1 MKESHPFDALRQP
14 TRNTP
19 DRSLISVSDEAWE
32 KRLRDHD
39 AALEAASKPR
49 TTRQKLHDITYG
61 FISLIFFVGLGVFL
75 GFPEL
80 REVIRQTIE
89 QVFQSIR

>member
-19 DRSLISVSDEAWE
+19 VRSPLSMSDEAWE
-32 KRLRDHD
+32 KLLRDHD
-39 AALEAASKPR
+39 AALEAASRPR
-49 TTRQKLHDITYG
+49 TTRQKLRDVTLG
-61 FISLIFFVGLGVFL
+61 LISIFFFVGLGLLL

>member
-1 MKESHPFDALRQP
+1 M
-14 TRNTP
+14 
-19 DRSLISVSDEAWE
+19 SDEAWE
-32 KRLRDHD
+32 KLLRDHD
-39 AALEAASKPR
+39 AALEAASRPR
-49 TTRQKLHDITYG
+49 TTRQKLRDVTLG
-61 FISLIFFVGLGVFL
+61 LISIFFFVGLGLLL